1 MENASKA
8 LLIAGGVLIALII
21 MSLLVVAFTKIGDYQ
36 KAQSEG
42 SRDSQLAEF
51 NRDFER
57 YTEDD
62 IRGVDIVSL
71 INKIHDYNE
80 KQYKIT
86 SGGTTTDST
95 SVDYNIKMKLKVSG
109 LKSFNKTYAYNGD
122 SSDQQLFKNDDFI
135 YDGKNVE
142 GNSIKKRLDDF
153 IISETQIDIPTLK
166 KLSSIYNPDYD
177 RKKNEDNIKE
187 KLLEINKS
195 TYANW
200 NSNSIPTLDS
210 IKMYRQ
216 YSEFKSDKFVP
227 VGDPKYENGQIYYL
241 EFKYKGS

>member
-71 INKIHDYNE
+71 INKIDDYNTKRKRILSSE
-80 KQYKIT
+80 T
-86 SGGTTTDST
+86 ATDST
-95 SVDYNIKMKLKVSG
+95 TVDYNIEIKLNVNLSN
-109 LKSFNKTYAYNGD
+109 FNTINA
-122 SSDQQLFKNDDFI
+122 
-135 YDGKNVE
+135 YDGLSSNDKLFVSDLFTYD
-142 GNSIKKRLDDF
+142 GNSTQGNTLKKELDKCQEAEYTLS
-153 IISETQIDIPTLK
+153 IETLK
-166 KLSSIYNPDYD
+166 KLSNKFDHD
-177 RKKNEDNIKE
+177 KNKRVNKDNIKE
-187 KLLEINKS
+187 VLKEIDSKK
-195 TYANW
+195 YENW
-200 NSNSIPTLDS
+200 DGNSPSPSLNTIA
-210 IKMYRQ
+210 KYMQ
-216 YSEFKSDKFVP
+216 YSEFKNGKFKANKDP
-227 VGDPKYENGQIYYL
+227 VYKNGQICELSFEYVD
-241 EFKYKGS
+241 